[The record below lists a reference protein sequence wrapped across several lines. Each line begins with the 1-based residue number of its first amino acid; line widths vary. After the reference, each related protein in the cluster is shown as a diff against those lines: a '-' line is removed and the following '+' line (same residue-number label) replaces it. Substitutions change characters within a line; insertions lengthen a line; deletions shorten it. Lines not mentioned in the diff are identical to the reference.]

1 MRLPW
6 VMDNELLTIIT
17 KAKQKY
23 SAQGFLILGVFGS
36 RARGDFNP
44 ESDLDILYKLDKKFY
59 QENPGWE
66 AAGQLEEIKKGLSLM
81 SGLNVDIANADYL
94 KEVGKKYILPET
106 IYVT

>member
-1 MRLPW
+1 
-6 VMDNELLTIIT
+6 MDNELLTIIT

-23 SAQGFLILGVFGS
+23 SVQGFLILGVFGS
-36 RARGDFNP
+36 RARGDYKP

-59 QENPGWE
+59 QGNPGWE
-66 AAGQLEEIKKGLSLM
+66 AAGQLEEIKKDLSLM

-106 IYVT
+106 IYIT

>member
-1 MRLPW
+1 
-6 VMDNELLTIIT
+6 MDKELITIIK

-23 SAQGFLILGVFGS
+23 DNKGFLILGVFGS
-36 RARGDFNP
+36 RARGDFKP
-44 ESDLDILYKLDKKFY
+44 ESDLDILYKLDKSFY
-59 QENPGWE
+59 KKNPGWE
-66 AAGQLEEIKKGLSLM
+66 AAGQLEEIKKDLNLI

>member
-1 MRLPW
+1 
-6 VMDNELLTIIT
+6 MDKELLTIIT
-17 KAKQKY
+17 KAKLKY
-23 SAQGFLILGVFGS
+23 RTQGFLILGVFGS
-36 RARGDFNP
+36 RARGDSKP

-59 QENPGWE
+59 QDNPGWE
-66 AAGQLEEIKKGLSLM
+66 AAGQLEEIKKDLSLI